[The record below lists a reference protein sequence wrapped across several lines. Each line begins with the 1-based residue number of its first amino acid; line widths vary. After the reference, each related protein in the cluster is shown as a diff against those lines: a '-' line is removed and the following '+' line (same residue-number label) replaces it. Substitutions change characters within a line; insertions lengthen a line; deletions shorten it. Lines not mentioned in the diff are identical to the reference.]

1 MNSVYRDTR
10 EVRAGREA
18 SIERLAPK
26 TDIGSVEHG
35 SYPGTGGPALLM
47 VQVESGVLGC
57 IF

>member
-18 SIERLAPK
+18 SIESLAPK
-26 TDIGSVEHG
+26 TDVGSVEHG
-35 SYPGTGGPALLM
+35 SYQETGGQSLLM
-47 VQVESGVLGC
+47 VQVGILGC